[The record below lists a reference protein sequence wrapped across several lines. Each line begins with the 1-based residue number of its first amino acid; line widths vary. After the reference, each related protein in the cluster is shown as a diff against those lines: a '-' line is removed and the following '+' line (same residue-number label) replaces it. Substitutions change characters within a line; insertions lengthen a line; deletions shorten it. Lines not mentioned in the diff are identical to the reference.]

1 VVVRIETRA
10 GRNWR
15 RLALICSCCLFWS
28 CSRNPATSGTAIHSV
43 RELRKLD
50 QSALQGQV
58 GVRIQGT
65 VTFVDPAWKI
75 LFLQDDTGGVRV
87 ENAELPQGLHPR
99 QRVEVTGIAGAGRPS
114 PLIIQPTVRVLGGT
128 AVVNA
133 VELQPERKIRPEL
146 EYSLVEMRG
155 VIRSIGLE
163 GTGRIKAVLQSA
175 NGPVNAFVLD
185 HAGSD
190 YTSLMDNDVSV
201 RGVLS
206 LSFDAEGE
214 PSRAKLRVA
223 RLSDIRVTKPPTPI
237 TSQPVESIASIL
249 ARGLDHLPVHRVRL
263 RGRAEGDQFS
273 DATGRV
279 HLQAGFAAPAGPTD
293 VAEARG
299 FLDVEAGRLVL
310 TDAQLI
316 PVGETVSP
324 TSLETQNH
332 LRLLKSI
339 AAIHRMKSSEAAL
352 GYPVQLNAVVTAH
365 EVARHSLFVQDAT
378 GGIYVAGHSLDN
390 SNLVT
395 GDLVAIE
402 GITGPGEFAPII
414 LAPKIRRLGKAP
426 LPQPNRPEID
436 DLLSGQ
442 EDSNWVEARGVV
454 QAIRVSSTDTTL
466 DLNWGSHR
474 FEARIP
480 DLLNPPRSL
489 LDATVRLRG
498 VCGSRF
504 NFRRQLVGISL
515 LVPSLSF
522 IQVDQP
528 PSDPFLQPARP
539 FSDLMSYSP
548 DGNSAH
554 RVRVYGKV
562 VMSKPEGPTYLSDGA
577 AGLVVEKHPRAEL
590 HAGDVVDV
598 AGVPRPG
605 EFSPLMG
612 YAELRLIRSSQPPVP
627 LHVTADQA
635 LEDAHD
641 LQLVEVDA
649 VLVDRVATQMDQTLV
664 MQSGRVLFPAKLDLG
679 TRLPP
684 LERGS
689 LLRLRGICS
698 IRADGSDDLRPASFS
713 LLLGDAADIHVLRTA
728 PWWTLRRTFEGLGL
742 IALVALMALSWVF
755 ILRRRVRQQ
764 TEIIQV
770 KLTQEE
776 TLKKAAEAASK
787 AKSEFLASMSHE
799 IRTPM
804 NGVLGMTE
812 LVLDTNLAKEQREY
826 LELVKDSADGLLT
839 VINDIL
845 DFSKIEAGKIEI
857 DRVEFD
863 LHESIH
869 TVLRTFALRAHAKDL
884 ELISDFESGLPN
896 VIIGDAARLRQVL
909 VNLLGNA
916 LKFTAQGEVELKAMV
931 DSRNEETGE
940 CLLHFAVRD
949 TGIGIPE
956 DKQKV
961 IFEAF
966 AQADN
971 STTRMFG
978 GTGLGLAISARLV
991 NMMGGRL
998 WVESQPEEGSTFHFT
1013 ATVQES
1019 RTSVRPE
1026 PEAAYPLAGVRVLVV
1041 DDNSTN
1047 RRILDLT
1054 LKNWNMNPT
1063 LMSDAESA
1071 LAELRRAHQAG
1082 EPYPLLLTDGHMPH
1096 MDGFTLAGCVRQD
1109 ERLKDTSIVLLT
1121 SAGKAGD
1128 AARCRELDM
1137 SSYLTKPVR
1146 RSELRAV
1153 VGRVLSGRLAAKAA
1167 LQAAAQAPPPSG
1179 RDEEVKQQRFSQSL
1193 AGLRILL
1200 AEDNAINQR
1209 LAVQFLEK
1217 RGCQV
1222 TVAGNGK
1229 IAVEAVRKEEF
1240 SLVLMD
1246 AEMPEMDG
1254 LQATA
1259 AIRQWE
1265 QETGGHIPIVAMT
1278 ASAMEG
1284 DRERCLN
1291 AGMDGYIAKPIRLTE
1306 FQAVVESFAHGASA
1320 HSGSPIIIDS
1330 K

>member
-1 VVVRIETRA
+1 M
-10 GRNWR
+10 RN
-15 RLALICSCCLFWS
+15 
-28 CSRNPATSGTAIHSV
+28 
-43 RELRKLD
+43 LD
-50 QSALQGQV
+50 QAALQGQV
-58 GVRIQGT
+58 HVKLQGT
-65 VTFVDPAWKI
+65 VTFVDLPWKT
-75 LFLQDDTGGVRV
+75 LFLQDETGGVRV
-87 ENAELPQGLHPR
+87 ENAELPLGLHPR
-99 QRVEVTGIAGAGRPS
+99 QRVEVTGMAGAGGPS
-114 PLIIQPTVRVLGGT
+114 PLVIQPSVRILDDT
-128 AVVNA
+128 AEVKA
-133 VELQPERKIRPEL
+133 IEIGPGQRIRPEL
-146 EYSLVEMRG
+146 EYRLVEMRG

-163 GTGRIKAVLQSA
+163 GTGRIKAVLQAGDRQVSA
-175 NGPVNAFVLD
+175 YVVN
-185 HAGSD
+185 HGGTD
-190 YTSLMDNDVSV
+190 YTELVDTDVAI

-206 LSFDAEGE
+206 LSFDPGGE
-214 PSRAKLRVA
+214 PSRAKLRVS
-223 RLSDIRVTKPPTPI
+223 RLSDIKTVSPPVPI
-237 TSQPVESIASIL
+237 ASAPVQSIASIL
-249 ARGLDHLPVHRVRL
+249 SKGLDHLPAHRVRL
-263 RGRAEGDQFS
+263 RGRIEGDQFS
-273 DATGRV
+273 DATGR
-279 HLQAGFAAPAGPTD
+279 LRLRAGFAAPSGPTD
-293 VAEARG
+293 VAEAHG
-299 FLDVEAGRLVL
+299 FLGVEEGRLVL
-310 TDAQLI
+310 TDARLI
-316 PVGETVSP
+316 PISAVANPANPG
-324 TSLETQNH
+324 TQTH
-332 LRLLKSI
+332 LRTLTNVEE
-339 AAIHRMKSSEAAL
+339 IHRMQPAEAAL
-352 GYPVQLNAVVTAH
+352 GYPVRLNAVVTAH
-365 EVARHSLFVQDAT
+365 EVSRYSLFVQDST
-378 GGIYVAGHSLDN
+378 GGIYVAGHSLDGRV
-390 SNLVT
+390 LQT
-395 GDLVAIE
+395 GDLIAVE

-414 LAPKIRRLGKAP
+414 AAPKVRVLGKAP
-426 LPQPNRPEID
+426 LPQPHRREID

-454 QAIRVSSTDTTL
+454 QAIRVSGTDTTL
-466 DLNWGSHR
+466 ELNWGSHR

-480 DLLNPPRSL
+480 GLLNPSHGL
-489 LDATVRLRG
+489 LDATIRLRG

-515 LVPSLSF
+515 LVPSLAF
-522 IQVDQP
+522 ITVEK
-528 PSDPFLQPARP
+528 PSADPFLQPARP

-548 DGNSAH
+548 DGSSEH
-554 RVRVYGKV
+554 RIRVYGKV
-562 VMSKPEGPTYLSDGA
+562 VMSKLEGPTYLSDGS
-577 AGLVVEKHPRAEL
+577 AGLLVEKHPKTEL

-605 EFSPLMG
+605 EFSPLMS

-641 LQLVEVDA
+641 LQLVQVDA
-649 VLVDRVATQMDQTLV
+649 VLVDRVVTQVDQTLV

-698 IRADGSDDLRPASFS
+698 IHADGSDDLRPESFS
-713 LLLGDAADIHVLRTA
+713 LLLGDAGDVHVLRTA
-728 PWWTLRRTFEGLGL
+728 PWWTVRRTFEGLGL
-742 IALVALMALSWVF
+742 IGLVALLALSWVF

-776 TLKKAAEAASK
+776 TLKNAAEAASR

-884 ELISDFESGLPN
+884 ELISDFESGLPE
-896 VIIGDAARLRQVL
+896 VVIGDAARLRQVL

-916 LKFTAQGEVELKAMV
+916 LKFTASGEVELKAMV
-931 DSRNEETGE
+931 DSQDDAAGE
-940 CLLHFAVRD
+940 CVLHFAVRD
-949 TGIGIPE
+949 TGIGIPQ

-998 WVESQPEEGSTFHFT
+998 WVESIPEEGSTFHFT
-1013 ATVQES
+1013 AVVQKS
-1019 RTSVRPE
+1019 TTSAIPE
-1026 PEAAYPLAGVRVLVV
+1026 PESSYPLAGVRVLVV

-1054 LKNWNMNPT
+1054 LTSWNMSPT

-1071 LAELRRAHQAG
+1071 LAELRRANQCG

-1109 ERLKDTSIVLLT
+1109 ERLQETSIVLLT
-1121 SAGKAGD
+1121 SAGKVGD
-1128 AARCRELDM
+1128 AVRCRELEL

-1153 VGRVLSGRLAAKAA
+1153 LGRVLSSRLAVRSVLPVSAQIPASVAA
-1167 LQAAAQAPPPSG
+1167 NGGDP
-1179 RDEEVKQQRFSQSL
+1179 QRFSQSL

-1229 IAVEAVRKEEF
+1229 IAVEAMRKEQF
-1240 SLVLMD
+1240 SLILMD

-1259 AIRQWE
+1259 VIRQWE
-1265 QETGGHIPIVAMT
+1265 RENGGHIPIVAMT

-1291 AGMDGYIAKPIRLTE
+1291 AGMDGYIAKPIRLAE
-1306 FQAVVESFAHGASA
+1306 FQAVVASFAHGVPVENSTA
-1320 HSGSPIIIDS
+1320 PFVTET

>member
-1 VVVRIETRA
+1 
-10 GRNWR
+10 
-15 RLALICSCCLFWS
+15 
-28 CSRNPATSGTAIHSV
+28 
-43 RELRKLD
+43 
-50 QSALQGQV
+50 
-58 GVRIQGT
+58 
-65 VTFVDPAWKI
+65 
-75 LFLQDDTGGVRV
+75 
-87 ENAELPQGLHPR
+87 
-99 QRVEVTGIAGAGRPS
+99 
-114 PLIIQPTVRVLGGT
+114 
-128 AVVNA
+128 
-133 VELQPERKIRPEL
+133 
-146 EYSLVEMRG
+146 
-155 VIRSIGLE
+155 
-163 GTGRIKAVLQSA
+163 
-175 NGPVNAFVLD
+175 
-185 HAGSD
+185 
-190 YTSLMDNDVSV
+190 
-201 RGVLS
+201 
-206 LSFDAEGE
+206 
-214 PSRAKLRVA
+214 
-223 RLSDIRVTKPPTPI
+223 
-237 TSQPVESIASIL
+237 
-249 ARGLDHLPVHRVRL
+249 
-263 RGRAEGDQFS
+263 
-273 DATGRV
+273 
-279 HLQAGFAAPAGPTD
+279 
-293 VAEARG
+293 
-299 FLDVEAGRLVL
+299 
-310 TDAQLI
+310 
-316 PVGETVSP
+316 
-324 TSLETQNH
+324 
-332 LRLLKSI
+332 
-339 AAIHRMKSSEAAL
+339 
-352 GYPVQLNAVVTAH
+352 
-365 EVARHSLFVQDAT
+365 
-378 GGIYVAGHSLDN
+378 
-390 SNLVT
+390 
-395 GDLVAIE
+395 
-402 GITGPGEFAPII
+402 
-414 LAPKIRRLGKAP
+414 
-426 LPQPNRPEID
+426 
-436 DLLSGQ
+436 
-442 EDSNWVEARGVV
+442 
-454 QAIRVSSTDTTL
+454 
-466 DLNWGSHR
+466 
-474 FEARIP
+474 
-480 DLLNPPRSL
+480 
-489 LDATVRLRG
+489 
-498 VCGSRF
+498 
-504 NFRRQLVGISL
+504 
-515 LVPSLSF
+515 
-522 IQVDQP
+522 
-528 PSDPFLQPARP
+528 
-539 FSDLMSYSP
+539 
-548 DGNSAH
+548 
-554 RVRVYGKV
+554 
-562 VMSKPEGPTYLSDGA
+562 
-577 AGLVVEKHPRAEL
+577 
-590 HAGDVVDV
+590 
-598 AGVPRPG
+598 
-605 EFSPLMG
+605 
-612 YAELRLIRSSQPPVP
+612 
-627 LHVTADQA
+627 
-635 LEDAHD
+635 
-641 LQLVEVDA
+641 
-649 VLVDRVATQMDQTLV
+649 

-698 IRADGSDDLRPASFS
+698 IHADGSEDLRPESFS
-713 LLLGDAADIHVLRTA
+713 LLLGDAGDVHVLRTA
-728 PWWTLRRTFEGLGL
+728 PWWTVRRTFEGLGL
-742 IALVALMALSWVF
+742 IGLVALLALSWVF

-776 TLKKAAEAASK
+776 ALKEAAEAASR

-896 VIIGDAARLRQVL
+896 IIIGDAARLRQVL

-916 LKFTAQGEVELKAMV
+916 LKFTAAGEVELKAMV
-931 DSRNEETGE
+931 DARDEKTGE
-940 CLLHFAVRD
+940 FLLHFAVRD

-956 DKQKV
+956 DKQQV

-966 AQADN
+966 TQADN

-998 WVESQPEEGSTFHFT
+998 WVESVPQEGSTFHFT
-1013 ATVQES
+1013 AKVQES
-1019 RTSVRPE
+1019 AASTL
-1026 PEAAYPLAGVRVLVV
+1026 PEAEGAYPLSGVRVLVV

-1054 LKNWNMNPT
+1054 LASWNMSPI

-1071 LAELRRAHQAG
+1071 LAELRRAQQCG
-1082 EPYPLLLTDGHMPH
+1082 EAYPLLLTDGHMPR

-1109 ERLKDTSIVLLT
+1109 ERLNETSIVLLT

-1153 VGRVLSGRLAAKAA
+1153 LSRVLAGRLTMR
-1167 LQAAAQAPPPSG
+1167 QAIPAAPPVPVAAPAG
-1179 RDEEVKQQRFSQSL
+1179 GLDPLRFSQSL

-1229 IAVEAVRKEEF
+1229 IAVEAVRKDQF

-1265 QETGGHIPIVAMT
+1265 KENGGHIPIVAMT

-1291 AGMDGYIAKPIRLTE
+1291 AGMDGYIAKPIRLAE
-1306 FQAVVESFAHGASA
+1306 FQAVVESFANGVPESTTA
-1320 HSGSPIIIDS
+1320 PFVIET

>member
-1 VVVRIETRA
+1 
-10 GRNWR
+10 
-15 RLALICSCCLFWS
+15 
-28 CSRNPATSGTAIHSV
+28 
-43 RELRKLD
+43 
-50 QSALQGQV
+50 
-58 GVRIQGT
+58 
-65 VTFVDPAWKI
+65 
-75 LFLQDDTGGVRV
+75 
-87 ENAELPQGLHPR
+87 
-99 QRVEVTGIAGAGRPS
+99 
-114 PLIIQPTVRVLGGT
+114 
-128 AVVNA
+128 
-133 VELQPERKIRPEL
+133 
-146 EYSLVEMRG
+146 
-155 VIRSIGLE
+155 
-163 GTGRIKAVLQSA
+163 
-175 NGPVNAFVLD
+175 
-185 HAGSD
+185 
-190 YTSLMDNDVSV
+190 
-201 RGVLS
+201 
-206 LSFDAEGE
+206 
-214 PSRAKLRVA
+214 
-223 RLSDIRVTKPPTPI
+223 
-237 TSQPVESIASIL
+237 
-249 ARGLDHLPVHRVRL
+249 
-263 RGRAEGDQFS
+263 
-273 DATGRV
+273 
-279 HLQAGFAAPAGPTD
+279 
-293 VAEARG
+293 
-299 FLDVEAGRLVL
+299 
-310 TDAQLI
+310 
-316 PVGETVSP
+316 
-324 TSLETQNH
+324 
-332 LRLLKSI
+332 
-339 AAIHRMKSSEAAL
+339 
-352 GYPVQLNAVVTAH
+352 
-365 EVARHSLFVQDAT
+365 
-378 GGIYVAGHSLDN
+378 
-390 SNLVT
+390 
-395 GDLVAIE
+395 
-402 GITGPGEFAPII
+402 
-414 LAPKIRRLGKAP
+414 
-426 LPQPNRPEID
+426 
-436 DLLSGQ
+436 
-442 EDSNWVEARGVV
+442 
-454 QAIRVSSTDTTL
+454 
-466 DLNWGSHR
+466 
-474 FEARIP
+474 
-480 DLLNPPRSL
+480 
-489 LDATVRLRG
+489 
-498 VCGSRF
+498 
-504 NFRRQLVGISL
+504 
-515 LVPSLSF
+515 
-522 IQVDQP
+522 
-528 PSDPFLQPARP
+528 
-539 FSDLMSYSP
+539 
-548 DGNSAH
+548 
-554 RVRVYGKV
+554 
-562 VMSKPEGPTYLSDGA
+562 
-577 AGLVVEKHPRAEL
+577 
-590 HAGDVVDV
+590 
-598 AGVPRPG
+598 
-605 EFSPLMG
+605 
-612 YAELRLIRSSQPPVP
+612 
-627 LHVTADQA
+627 
-635 LEDAHD
+635 
-641 LQLVEVDA
+641 
-649 VLVDRVATQMDQTLV
+649 
-664 MQSGRVLFPAKLDLG
+664 
-679 TRLPP
+679 
-684 LERGS
+684 
-689 LLRLRGICS
+689 
-698 IRADGSDDLRPASFS
+698 
-713 LLLGDAADIHVLRTA
+713 
-728 PWWTLRRTFEGLGL
+728 
-742 IALVALMALSWVF
+742 MALAWVF

-776 TLKKAAEAASK
+776 ALKKAAEAASR

-931 DSRNEETGE
+931 DARKEETGE
-940 CLLHFAVRD
+940 CVLHFAVRD

-991 NMMGGRL
+991 SMMGGKL

-1019 RTSVRPE
+1019 RTSAVPE
-1026 PEAAYPLAGVRVLVV
+1026 PEVAYPLSGVRVLVV

-1054 LKNWNMNPT
+1054 LTSWNMNPT
-1063 LMSDAESA
+1063 LMPDAESA
-1071 LAELRRAHQAG
+1071 LAELRRAHQCG

-1128 AARCRELDM
+1128 AARCRELDV

-1153 VGRVLSGRLAAKAA
+1153 VGRVLSGRLAARTAHP
-1167 LQAAAQAPPPSG
+1167 AAAPAPLLPA
-1179 RDEEVKQQRFSQSL
+1179 RAEDAKQQRFSRSL

-1259 AIRQWE
+1259 AIRNWE
-1265 QETGGHIPIVAMT
+1265 RETGGHIPIVAMT

-1306 FQAVVESFAHGASA
+1306 FQAVVESFAHGVPARTS
-1320 HSGSPIIIDS
+1320 SPVILDS